1 MLNNMEELDDLLE
14 INNLK
19 IYQNRSWFSF
29 SLDSVIL
36 ASCITVPLR
45 CKKILDLCTGN
56 APVPLIL
63 STRTKAHIDGV
74 EYQEDVANL
83 AKKSV
88 SYNKLDKQITIIND
102 DINNYYK
109 NIESDSYDLISCN
122 PPYFS
127 NLDNSEKNDDIHK
140 RIARHEIKM
149 ELKDIFKVSKKLLK
163 NNGTLALVHRTE
175 RLNEIIDLYREYNI
189 EPKRIRFVHS
199 RHNENA
205 VLFLIEGTKNGKP
218 GVKVLPPIFVYN
230 ENNEY
235 TSTIKNIFN
244 KGVLNDSKEL

>member
-1 MLNNMEELDDLLE
+1 MEELDDLLE

-74 EYQEDVANL
+74 EYQEDVVDL

-88 SYNKLDKQITIIND
+88 SYNKLDKQIKIIND

-109 NIESDSYDLISCN
+109 NIESDSYDLITCN
-122 PPYFS
+122 PPYFN
-127 NLDNSEKNDDIHK
+127 NLEKSEKNDDIHK
-140 RIARHEIKM
+140 RIARHEINM
-149 ELKDIFKVSKKLLK
+149 VLEDIFKVAKKLLK
-163 NNGTLALVHRTE
+163 NNGTLAIVHRTE
-175 RLNEIIDLYREYNI
+175 RFNEIIDLYRKYNI
-189 EPKRIRFVHS
+189 EPKRIRFIHS
-199 RHNENA
+199 HINDDA

-235 TSTIKNIFN
+235 TSTIKYIFN